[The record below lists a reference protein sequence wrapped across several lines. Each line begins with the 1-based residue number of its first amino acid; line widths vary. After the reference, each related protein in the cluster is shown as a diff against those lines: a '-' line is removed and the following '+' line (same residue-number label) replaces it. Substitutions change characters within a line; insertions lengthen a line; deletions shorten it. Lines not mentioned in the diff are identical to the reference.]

1 MNNTYKIS
9 LKTYCRILKKKLVD
23 FTRFMNIFI
32 LVKFNNSFYPV
43 TFDTP
48 IQMNNY
54 VLKRSLILNKQEKI
68 NPIKVIYK
76 INVTLSEY
84 YQGS

>member
-1 MNNTYKIS
+1 
-9 LKTYCRILKKKLVD
+9 
-23 FTRFMNIFI
+23 MNIFI
-32 LVKFNNSFYPV
+32 LVKFNNPCNPV

-68 NPIKVIYK
+68 NPIKAIFK
-76 INVTLSEY
+76 INVGVLTGILWNKTIIKIIPNVD
-84 YQGS
+84 